1 MTKESATARIDA
13 LTAEI
18 ESLIQERDR
27 KIAELQQATAQ
38 AVKALR
44 AQRASLK
51 KECDYYH
58 TYTPKASPEN
68 TVVHQMF
75 GKKCS
80 ELTEEELRE
89 YNRTIQK
96 AYRSSLS

>member
-1 MTKESATARIDA
+1 MTKESASTRIDA

-18 ESLIQERDR
+18 ESLILERDK
-27 KIAELQQATAQ
+27 KIAELQQTTAQ
-38 AVKALR
+38 TIKALR
-44 AQRASLK
+44 AQRAALK
-51 KECDYYH
+51 KECDYYK
-58 TYTPKASPEN
+58 TYTSKGTNEN
-68 TVVHQMF
+68 TTVYKMF